1 VNTST
6 RGRRR
11 RTGMASMCALVAV
24 GLLAACGGTS
34 PAGSPAGPSGSATVS
49 GGATSF
55 NDARL
60 QKLKGDLDSL
70 MTGIKTMGET
80 R

>member
-1 VNTST
+1 
-6 RGRRR
+6 
-11 RTGMASMCALVAV
+11 MASMCALVAV
-24 GLLAACGGTS
+24 GLLPPVAARHRRVPP
-34 PAGSPAGPSGSATVS
+34 PALPDPATVS